1 MTNSAP
7 AASQRNILA
16 GRKGPPGSILLAL
29 VAGAAIGALIALLL
43 YSTTPLYVALLPLGG
58 ALLLPTLFLKNF
70 RLYWFAIF
78 LLSLQLTASKNL
90 NDGRAVMEALK
101 IDYIIWHFTFEITAT
116 DLALLML
123 CIIWVND
130 ALFHKRALIFPRVGW
145 LAVGY
150 LGLALLS
157 IVGARSPYLGL
168 VEMSRQLKF
177 FLVFLFA
184 VNCLDSKGVVRVLA
198 ITCVITLAVQAGVTV
213 MRVKTGYYTP
223 IAFGD
228 FAIDIDQ
235 IKHYL
240 MVNRY
245 DPDSIVR
252 GYGTLG
258 SPGDTVRLA
267 MLMIPFALFLSVP
280 NAMFKR
286 RWAFAV
292 LTVFSLVG
300 LVFTFDRV
308 YFIITAVQ
316 LALVFFIV
324 LRDRMIKRDEAVA
337 IVLIGLTAAVAV
349 SPKLYYQ
356 FTVRQDSGTVRLL
369 QYEAAANMIIAHPFL
384 GVGLNNTLDQKRD
397 YLNLT
402 YYPGDP
408 NMHFFEEPTHNVYL
422 SMASE
427 TGVLA
432 TLLYVAFF
440 ANATV
445 VAWRQSR
452 RSPDPETR
460 LAANALVV
468 AFCGAALTGMM
479 DPLAAT
485 PVLTLLWLYA
495 GISLNLNRMAQTPTV
510 AASSA

>member
-7 AASQRNILA
+7 AAGQRNILA
-16 GRKGPPGSILLAL
+16 GSKGPPGWFLFVLF
-29 VAGAAIGALIALLL
+29 AGGGIGALISLLL
-43 YSTTPLYVALLPLGG
+43 YSTTPLYVALLPIGG

-70 RLYWFAIF
+70 RLYWLAVF
-78 LLSLQLTASKNL
+78 LLSLQLIASKNL
-90 NDGRAVMEALK
+90 NDGVAVMEALK
-101 IDYIIWHFTFEITAT
+101 IDYTIHHFTFEITAT

-130 ALFHKRALIFPRVGW
+130 GLFHKKPLIFPPVGW

-177 FLVFLFA
+177 FIVFLFA
-184 VNCLDSKGVVRVLA
+184 VNCLDSKSVVRVLA
-198 ITCVITLAVQAGVTV
+198 IACVITLVAQAGMTII
-213 MRVKTGYYTP
+213 RVKTGYYTP
-223 IAFGD
+223 IVFGD
-228 FAIDIDQ
+228 FPQDLDE

-240 MVNRY
+240 MVDRS

-258 SPGDTVRLA
+258 SPGGTVRLC
-267 MLMIPFALFLSVP
+267 MLMIPFALFLCVP

-286 RWAFAV
+286 RLAFVA

-308 YFIITAVQ
+308 YFIISAVQ
-316 LALVFFIV
+316 LVLVFFIM
-324 LRDRMIKRDEAVA
+324 LRDRMVKRDEAIA
-337 IVLIGLTAAVAV
+337 ILLIGLIAAVAV
-349 SPKLYYQ
+349 SPKLYDQ
-356 FTVRQDSGTVRLL
+356 FTVRQDSWTVRLL
-369 QYEAAANMIIAHPFL
+369 QYEAATNMILAHPFL
-384 GVGLNNTLDQKRD
+384 GVGLNNTTDQKRD

-408 NMHFFEEPTHNVYL
+408 DTHFYEESTHNVYL

-427 TGVLA
+427 IGVLA
-432 TLLYVAFF
+432 TLLFVAFF
-440 ANATV
+440 ANAAV

-452 RSPDPETR
+452 ESPDPEVR

-468 AFCGAALTGMM
+468 AFCSAALNSMM
-479 DPLAAT
+479 DPFNET
-485 PVLTLLWLYA
+485 PILTLLWLYA
-495 GISLNLNRMAQTPTV
+495 GISLNLCRMAQTPSIV
-510 AASSA
+510 ASSA